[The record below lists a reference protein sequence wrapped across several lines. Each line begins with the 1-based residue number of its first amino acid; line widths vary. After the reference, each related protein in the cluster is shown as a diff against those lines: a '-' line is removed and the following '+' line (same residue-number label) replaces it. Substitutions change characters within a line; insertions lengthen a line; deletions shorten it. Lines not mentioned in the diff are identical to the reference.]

1 MPETQPETRPGSAT
15 LDPERDLAVRVALS
29 RASGVGPVRMRRL
42 EAGFEHLDAAWNA
55 GEDAL
60 RDAGIA
66 EAAIAGITEAR
77 AKTDPDAEL
86 KRIRDAGFDAISWHD
101 PRYPFRLK
109 HSSAPPPLLYLMG
122 SLDKRDERAV
132 SIVGTRRPS
141 DYGKQM
147 TGEIARGLAQAGICI
162 VSGLAYG
169 IDRIAHEAALDAGGR
184 TLAVIA
190 GGLDRLYP
198 ADHRGLARKIAERG
212 AVIAELPLGAKP
224 VPDNFPRR
232 NRIIAAI
239 SLATVVTEAK
249 AKSGTRTTVSAALEE
264 GRAVFAL
271 PGSAKSAESEG
282 PHEMIRSG
290 RAKLAASASDI
301 LEDLELDAPAAQPE
315 LVDAMPDDPVESAIF
330 SALGAE
336 PLHIDELCRASDVP
350 AQQASAALAMLEL
363 KGMVRQIG
371 AMTYVRR

>member
-1 MPETQPETRPGSAT
+1 MPEIPAGSAT
-15 LDPERDLAVRVALS
+15 LDPDRDLAVRVALS
-29 RASGVGPVRMRRL
+29 RANGVGPVRMRQL
-42 EAGFEHLDAAWNA
+42 EAAFEHLDAAWNA
-55 GEDAL
+55 SEDAL
-60 RDAGIA
+60 RDAGLA
-66 EAAIAGITEAR
+66 AAAIDGIAEAR
-77 AKTDPDAEL
+77 AKIDPEAEL
-86 KRIRDAGFDAISWHD
+86 RRLRDDGFDAISWHD

-132 SIVGTRRPS
+132 SIIGTRRPS
-141 DYGKQM
+141 AYGKQM
-147 TGEIARGLAQAGICI
+147 TAEIARGLAEAGICI

-198 ADHRGLARKIAERG
+198 AEHRGLARKIAERG

-224 VPDNFPRR
+224 VPENFPRR

-249 AKSGTRTTVSAALEE
+249 AKSGTRTTVAAALEE

-271 PGSAKSAESEG
+271 PGSAKSPESEG

-290 RAKLAASASDI
+290 RAKLAASASEI
-301 LEDLELDAPAAQPE
+301 LEDLELDASAAQPE

-336 PLHIDELCRASDVP
+336 PLHIDELCRASGAP